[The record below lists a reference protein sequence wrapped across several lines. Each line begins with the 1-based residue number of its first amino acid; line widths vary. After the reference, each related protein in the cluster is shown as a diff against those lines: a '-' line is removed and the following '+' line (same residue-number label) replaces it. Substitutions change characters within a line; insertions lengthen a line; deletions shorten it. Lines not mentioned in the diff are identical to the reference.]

1 MPVALNGERVGAE
14 AEAALMLP
22 RIDFDLQLQRLPAA
36 ESFVDL
42 HGRVHDEFP
51 IRNPVVC
58 HGLLWQQLLD
68 RWVDRRK

>member
-51 IRNPVVC
+51 I
-58 HGLLWQQLLD
+58 
-68 RWVDRRK
+68 